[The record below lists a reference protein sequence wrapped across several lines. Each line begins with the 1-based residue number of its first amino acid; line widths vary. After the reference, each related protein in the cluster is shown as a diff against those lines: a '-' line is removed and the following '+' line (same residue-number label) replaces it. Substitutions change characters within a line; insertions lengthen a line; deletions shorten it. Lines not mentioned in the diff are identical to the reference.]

1 MWTDA
6 SPRLVSAVSLTMALA
21 VSGACGD
28 NLSGVEDGES
38 GGRADAGQQQPAPM
52 LSHEPAWIARGQ
64 DGEDCFGSSSAIAD
78 LDGDGRRDLVVGI
91 PRCLTAPADKVAVF
105 RGAEGALLED
115 EGTRTQ
121 IDWQN
126 ENPVPFNNRLGIAT
140 GDVDGDQRADVLL
153 STRDGAALYRGDQ
166 DFAAMFA
173 QPTFRLSGDNFGPAL
188 LADLDGDGRDDITAR
203 IAGETTV
210 FLTTDG
216 EEGPVF
222 TQTRTLAASPGGAG
236 DVDADGKADL
246 FVEAPDGTVQL
257 YLGCDG
263 ELPACDGGL
272 GSEPAWSVVGSLQG
286 AGMDI
291 DGDGRADAIL
301 GDFGRIAVH
310 LTSQADDLLPDS
322 PSWEEQ
328 GDANFLGFGRSAAAP
343 GGVLGSGSRELL
355 VGATARVY
363 MYRLPEGSFDDLA
376 PVWAFPE
383 PDTLTADWPI
393 DLNLGAYAAG
403 DLDADGYQDFVV
415 SGSSLTSG
423 VAMVFT
429 GGALPDDAPAPSIPE
444 ALTCGPLTGG
454 TADLTVDADV
464 MARSLLITTEPFA
477 EDSCEVMEACVNA
490 PGDRKLLRFSVSI
503 QNLGAGDAIV
513 PGPEEAPDLYQ
524 FDECHGHDHL
534 IGFSSYRLV
543 GTDGTEVMGHKQGYF
558 MVDVAPYCAE
568 SGPPVDFIPSQGV
581 SAGWSD
587 VYIADYPCQWIDI
600 TGVPDGTYE
609 LHVSVDDADVIPEA
623 DELPNEVAISVEIAG
638 DQVTVPRR

>member
-1 MWTDA
+1 M
-6 SPRLVSAVSLTMALA
+6 VALA

-28 NLSGVEDGES
+28 NLSGVEDGEG
-38 GGRADAGQQQPAPM
+38 GGRADAGQQQPAEPI

-64 DGEDCFGSSSAIAD
+64 DGEECFGSSSAIAD
-78 LDGDGRRDLVVGI
+78 LDGDGRSDLVVGI
-91 PRCLTAPADKVAVF
+91 PRCQTAPADKVAVF
-105 RGAEGALLED
+105 RGAESALLED
-115 EGTRTQ
+115 EGTRAQ
-121 IDWQN
+121 LDWEN
-126 ENPVPFNNRLGIAT
+126 ENPVPFNVALRIAT
-140 GDVDGDQRADVLL
+140 GDVDGDRRADVLL

-166 DFAAMFA
+166 DLAAMFA
-173 QPTFRLSGDNFGPAL
+173 QPHFRLPGENFGPAL
-188 LADLDGDGRDDITAR
+188 LADLDGDGRDDIAAR
-203 IAGETTV
+203 IGGETTV

-216 EEGPVF
+216 DQGPVF
-222 TQTRTLAASPGGAG
+222 TQTRTLTATPGGAG
-236 DVDADGKADL
+236 DVDADGKDDL

-291 DGDGRADAIL
+291 DGDGRADAVL

-322 PSWEEQ
+322 PGWEEQ
-328 GDANFLGFGRSAAAP
+328 GDANFLGFGRSIAAP
-343 GGVLGSGSRELL
+343 VGLLGSGRQLL

-363 MYRLPEGSFDDLA
+363 LYRVPEGPFDDLA

-383 PDTLTADWPI
+383 PDRLTADWPI
-393 DLNLGAYAAG
+393 DLNFAVVAAG

-415 SGSSLTSG
+415 SGSSLTGG

-444 ALTCGPLTGG
+444 ALACGPLTGG

-477 EDSCEVMEACVNA
+477 EDSCEVREACVNA

-503 QNLGAGDAIV
+503 ENLGAGDAIV

-543 GTDGTEVMGHKQGYF
+543 GADGTEVMGHKQGYF

-568 SGPPVDFIPSQGV
+568 SGPPVDHFPSQGV

-609 LHVSVDDADVIPEA
+609 LHVSVDDADVVPEA
-623 DELPNEVAISVEIAG
+623 DQLPNEVAISVRIAG